1 VACAAASCRPS
12 VHENPMKATV
22 LERKNM
28 ERNRPGSGRVLRSC
42 DVVLGST
49 SRFVSIWK
57 VDERA
62 VEVSHHRKRKE
73 RTMRSDGL
81 VAAGTSDRTQ

>member
-1 VACAAASCRPS
+1 
-12 VHENPMKATV
+12 MKATV

-62 VEVSHHRKRKE
+62 VEMSPRATEKE
-73 RTMRSDGL
+73 RNGQCDPMGWWRRAHQTEPNN
-81 VAAGTSDRTQ
+81 TN